1 MIVVLVLVLVLP
13 TVVPVEYKPVLCMG
27 LFRTMFR
34 DTPLIPETSYG
45 VCKNVIEM
53 IVYDHAR
60 KGKPFPPSNILFT
73 KPDQTVSFHS
83 QAS

>member
-1 MIVVLVLVLVLP
+1 MYGTL
-13 TVVPVEYKPVLCMG
+13 
-27 LFRTMFR
+27 RTTLR

-60 KGKPFPPSNILFT
+60 KGQSSPPYNTASI
-73 KPDQTVSFHS
+73 KIDQTVSFHS